1 MGILFKTYKGKHQL
15 QIYREVWQMKQKAQL
30 DEVLGLFAP
39 KEAMKAKITPQEN
52 VIEVELNG
60 LVINCRDLMDVKR
73 KFSVLAD
80 MKEKYQK
87 IDKKK

>member
-39 KEAMKAKITPQEN
+39 KEAMKAKWSSRHVGGIVLHPQE
-52 VIEVELNG
+52 
-60 LVINCRDLMDVKR
+60 
-73 KFSVLAD
+73 
-80 MKEKYQK
+80 
-87 IDKKK
+87 